1 MSGLMYLYIYYFIIV
16 YRYWCYIIKTIN
28 SYSFRFTQY
37 FYFYNV
43 MRFIQ
48 VIFLKINIELGADFM
63 SLRDEALEMHKRN
76 QGKLEVKP
84 NVKVTNKE
92 ELSLAYSPGVAE
104 PCKDIYEDKRKVYD
118 YTIEKGIQLQLLLM
132 EQRY

>member
-1 MSGLMYLYIYYFIIV
+1 
-16 YRYWCYIIKTIN
+16 
-28 SYSFRFTQY
+28 
-37 FYFYNV
+37 

-48 VIFLKINIELGADFM
+48 VIFKINIELGADFM

-92 ELSLAYSPGVAE
+92 ELSLASHLA
-104 PCKDIYEDKRKVYD
+104 
-118 YTIEKGIQLQLLLM
+118 LLNRV
-132 EQRY
+132 RYI

>member
-1 MSGLMYLYIYYFIIV
+1 
-16 YRYWCYIIKTIN
+16 
-28 SYSFRFTQY
+28 
-37 FYFYNV
+37 
-43 MRFIQ
+43 
-48 VIFLKINIELGADFM
+48 M

-104 PCKDIYEDKRKVYD
+104 PCKDIYEDKRKVY
-118 YTIEKGIQLQLLLM
+118 TQLKEIQLQLLLM

>member
-1 MSGLMYLYIYYFIIV
+1 
-16 YRYWCYIIKTIN
+16 
-28 SYSFRFTQY
+28 
-37 FYFYNV
+37 
-43 MRFIQ
+43 
-48 VIFLKINIELGADFM
+48 M

-104 PCKDIYEDKRKVYD
+104 PCKDIYEDK
-118 YTIEKGIQLQLLLM
+118 EKCMITQLKEIQLQLLLM

>member
-1 MSGLMYLYIYYFIIV
+1 
-16 YRYWCYIIKTIN
+16 
-28 SYSFRFTQY
+28 
-37 FYFYNV
+37 
-43 MRFIQ
+43 
-48 VIFLKINIELGADFM
+48 M

-92 ELSLAYSPGVAE
+92 ELSLAYSSGVAE

-118 YTIEKGIQLQLLLM
+118 YTIKGKYMITQLKEIQLQLLLM

>member
-1 MSGLMYLYIYYFIIV
+1 
-16 YRYWCYIIKTIN
+16 
-28 SYSFRFTQY
+28 
-37 FYFYNV
+37 
-43 MRFIQ
+43 
-48 VIFLKINIELGADFM
+48 
-63 SLRDEALEMHKRN
+63 MHKRN

-118 YTIEKGIQLQLLLM
+118 YNKRKYSCGYYLM